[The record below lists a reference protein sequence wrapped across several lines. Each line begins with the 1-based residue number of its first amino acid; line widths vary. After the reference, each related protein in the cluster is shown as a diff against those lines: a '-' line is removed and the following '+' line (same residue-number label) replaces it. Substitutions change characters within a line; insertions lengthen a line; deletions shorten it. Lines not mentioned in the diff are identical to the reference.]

1 MKPFACRLKHNIYK
15 LRDLTIMDN
24 YDAKIS
30 EMTERHNEMQKYW
43 NWGLKFEQIVHI
55 KQQEKLDKHI

>member
-1 MKPFACRLKHNIYK
+1 MKPFAYRLKHNIYK

-30 EMTERHNEMQKYW
+30 EMTERHNEMQKYR
-43 NWGLKFEQIVHI
+43 N
-55 KQQEKLDKHI
+55 